1 MKKHLKTSGYF
12 FFLILALI
20 IYIPTSLYAQ
30 KLDKLIIKEKYENA
44 EKYCSKQSGE
54 YQKECYLKLA
64 NAYLITKNDYSK
76 AEMFYVKAGKQNEGY
91 LKIGDA
97 YFANKKYEKAAEYYE
112 KAENKDRLKKV
123 ADIHFSNGDYDKSI
137 DFYIKAGEADKA
149 VYNKVADDAF
159 ANKKYE
165 KAAEYYEKAENK
177 DRLKKL
183 ADRHFSSGEYDK
195 SVDLYIKA
203 GETDKAVYN
212 KVADDAFANKKY
224 EKAVEYYEKAENKDW
239 LKKVADIHFS
249 NGEYDKSVDLYIKA
263 GETDKAVYN
272 KVADDAFAN
281 KKYEK
286 AAEYYEKAKNKDGQ
300 KKVSDKVAFLKKLE
314 TIKIGFYSGDGF
326 RIKLT
331 KDYEIQVVNI
341 TMYFSDK
348 GITEDS
354 FKSVPIDESFNFSC
368 YKKNVGHGNVTREY
382 NAEMGA
388 LGTTIH
394 FSYAEQWDINIE
406 GNINGQFITGKI
418 IIFENGKPTKV
429 ANWEAKYR
437 Y

>member
-97 YFANKKYEKAAEYYE
+97 YFANTKYEKAIEYYE
-112 KAENKDRLKKV
+112 KAGNKDRLKKV

-183 ADRHFSSGEYDK
+183 ADRHFSS
-195 SVDLYIKA
+195 
-203 GETDKAVYN
+203 
-212 KVADDAFANKKY
+212 
-224 EKAVEYYEKAENKDW
+224 
-239 LKKVADIHFS
+239 
-249 NGEYDKSVDLYIKA
+249 GEYDKSVDLYIKA